1 MRLVGLLLVT
11 VAIVRAH
18 DRMARDPSADF
29 HNKPPEDYGN
39 ILFWMPAIA
48 KSTATSVIQLAN
60 SLSQHG
66 HRVTVVVTAGLNMPW
81 DEAVE
86 IFEAE
91 SEYIDIGLD
100 YSREDLKDGVTMA
113 PPLQRILNETVV
125 TSNNVLSQPAFREVI
140 DNHKVSLKRC
150 IKSSIIGEKVVRIC
164 FFVYAVRWKVLLEQN
179 SRIGVTLLP
188 VKNMLDR
195 QVRKRL
201 NSPLFHFSLT
211 RS

>member
-1 MRLVGLLLVT
+1 MRPVGLLLVT

-66 HRVTVVVTAGLNMPW
+66 HRVTVVVTGGLNMPW

-91 SEYIDIGLD
+91 SEYIDIGLE
-100 YSREDLKDGVTMA
+100 YSREVLKDGVTMA

-125 TSNNVLSQPAFREVI
+125 ASNNVLSKSAFREVI
-140 DNHKVSLKRC
+140 DNRKVRLKRC
-150 IKSSIIGEKVVRIC
+150 IKSLIIGEKVVRIC
-164 FFVYAVRWKVLLEQN
+164 FFC
-179 SRIGVTLLP
+179 
-188 VKNMLDR
+188 
-195 QVRKRL
+195 
-201 NSPLFHFSLT
+201 
-211 RS
+211 